1 MERMDLET
9 FESRVLRDMHSSVIV
24 LDNKGMIQYINKPA
38 ALKFEISENI
48 EPGKVHF
55 EENLENSYNDEFNQY
70 IFDAIYQKE
79 KRHNGVVNYMSRSG
93 IRYVFRMSASYI
105 EHNEFVVI
113 TLEDVTIEHAL
124 QERVHDSSLV
134 FTAFLFML
142 SIWIIICEFVDYIG
156 NTVPNRIMTI
166 GVEIMGVLLFI
177 FILKFTSLTFKDIG
191 LFTSNT
197 KKVVRDGILIS
208 ISCVIVLVL
217 IKFITRQFNPNAFK
231 PDIPFI
237 DLEKLKRIGITYFF
251 TAGVQEFLARG
262 VVQSNLERMIVGDHK
277 KGIAIVLS
285 GLLFATLHAYYG
297 FFFMMGAAVLAMIE
311 GILYSKQKSL
321 ISIWIVHYVFG
332 LIGMTLSLV

>member
-1 MERMDLET
+1 MEVIDKKT
-9 FESRVLRDMHSSVIV
+9 FESRVLRDIHSSVIV
-24 LDNKGMIQYINKPA
+24 LDNKGMIRYINKPA
-38 ALKFEISENI
+38 ARKFEIDENV

-55 EENLENSYNDEFNQY
+55 EANVENSYNDDFNQY
-70 IFDAIYQKE
+70 IFDSIYQK
-79 KRHNGVVNYMSRSG
+79 KSTHSGTVKYMSKSG
-93 IRYVFRMSASYI
+93 IQFVFRISASYF
-105 EHNEFVVI
+105 EEEDFVII
-113 TLEDVTIEHAL
+113 TLEDITIENAL
-124 QERVHDSSLV
+124 EERVHDSSLV

-142 SIWIIICEFVDYIG
+142 SIWIIICELVDYIG
-156 NTVPNRIMTI
+156 NTIPNHIMTI

-177 FILKFTSLTFKDIG
+177 FILKFTSLSFKDIG

-208 ISCVIVLVL
+208 ISCIIILVL

-231 PDIPFI
+231 PNMPFFNL
-237 DLEKLKRIGITYFF
+237 DTVKRIGITYFF

-285 GLLFATLHAYYG
+285 GLLFATLHLYYG

-311 GILYSKQKSL
+311 GVLYSKQKSL
-321 ISIWIVHYVFG
+321 ISIWIVHYIFG
-332 LIGMTLSLV
+332 LAGMTLSLV